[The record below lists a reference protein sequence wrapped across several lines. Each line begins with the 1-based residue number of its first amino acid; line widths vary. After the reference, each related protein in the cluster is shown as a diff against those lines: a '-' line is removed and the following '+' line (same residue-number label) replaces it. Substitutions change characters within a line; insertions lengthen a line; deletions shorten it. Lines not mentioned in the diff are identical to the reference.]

1 MSHERSETHN
11 PHDAAAR
18 LHDAVDERTAALRK
32 SAKRW
37 RKAGRREMRRLR
49 REVEAGAE
57 HLGDQARARRDVGR
71 GAGNPGARP
80 LIRWKAAAARRRH
93 DDGVR
98 GAVFQGLPP

>member
-49 REVEAGAE
+49 REVEA
-57 HLGDQARARRDVGR
+57 RARPVTS
-71 GAGNPGARP
+71 GAIFAGLTAFAALAGWAAWRSRRP
-80 LIRWKAAAARRRH
+80 DA
-93 DDGVR
+93 
-98 GAVFQGLPP
+98 

>member
-18 LHDAVDERTAALRK
+18 LHDALDERTAALRK

-57 HLGDQARARRDVGR
+57 HLGDQARARPVTS
-71 GAGNPGARP
+71 GAIFAGLTAFAALAGWAAWRSRRP
-80 LIRWKAAAARRRH
+80 DA
-93 DDGVR
+93 
-98 GAVFQGLPP
+98 